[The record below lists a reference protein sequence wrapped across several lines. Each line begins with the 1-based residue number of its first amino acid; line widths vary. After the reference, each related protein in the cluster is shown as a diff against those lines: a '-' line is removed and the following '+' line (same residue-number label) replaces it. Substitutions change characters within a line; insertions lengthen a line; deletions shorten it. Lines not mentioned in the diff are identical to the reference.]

1 MSNTVTIKCGE
12 HYYNVPMHEYSRYW
26 LNHLDRISVPYLPND
41 LPKVSNYDRAA
52 REGDTWD

>member
-12 HYYNVPMHEYSRYW
+12 HYYNVPMHEYSRHW
-26 LNHLDRISVPYLPND
+26 LSHLDRISVPYLPND
-41 LPKVSNYDRAA
+41 LPKVSIYDCAT